1 MALEAVVYPQD
12 PFGYSRDQYY
22 ALAGGLPELADDKTF
37 LDAFN
42 DDPTANN
49 ACCWDYYSSSS
60 ANTSAMHGVSISSGQ
75 WPALDPN
82 SSSPET
88 TCAAAAAAAAEAG
101 GSGQPSPSAA
111 AAGGGGGGGGGGRRK
126 RRRCRSSKNKEEIE
140 NQRMTHI
147 AVERN
152 RRKQMNEYLAVLR
165 SLMPPSYSQRGD
177 QASIIGGAINFVKE
191 LEQLLQSMQTH
202 KSKPK
207 PLQDL
212 AAAANNNNDNNNN
225 NDVASPFAEFFSFPQ
240 YSTRLASA
248 PCGGP
253 TEPATALEDRS
264 GGPHPQWVVAD
275 IEVTMVE
282 SHANMKIFSKK
293 RPRQLLQLVAGLQ
306 GLRLTVL
313 HLNVTTVDDSVLY
326 SVSVKVEEGCHLN
339 TVDEIAAAVHELLRR
354 IEEGAGAF
362 T

>member
-12 PFGYSRDQYY
+12 PFGYSRDQYH
-22 ALAGGLPELADDKTF
+22 ALAGGLQELADEKAF
-37 LDAFN
+37 LAAFS
-42 DDPTANN
+42 DDPNGNN
-49 ACCWDYYSSSS
+49 GCWDYYSSSS
-60 ANTSAMHGVSISSGQ
+60 ANNSAMHGGSISISSSSQ
-75 WPALDPN
+75 WPAVDPN

-88 TCAAAAAAAAEAG
+88 TGATAAAEAG
-101 GSGQPSPSAA
+101 SSNNNA
-111 AAGGGGGGGGGGRRK
+111 GRRK
-126 RRRCRSSKNKEEIE
+126 RRRSRSSKNREEIE

-165 SLMPPSYSQRGD
+165 SLMPLSYSQRGD

-207 PLQDL
+207 PPQDM
-212 AAAANNNNDNNNN
+212 AAAANNEDDNS
-225 NDVASPFAEFFSFPQ
+225 DVSSPFAEFFSFPQ
-240 YSTRLASA
+240 YSTRSTPPATTQ
-248 PCGGP
+248 CGGQA
-253 TEPATALEDRS
+253 EPAAAHEDSDHRP
-264 GGPHPQWVVAD
+264 GWAVAD

-282 SHANMKIFSKK
+282 SHANVRILSKK

-306 GLRLTVL
+306 GLRLSVL
-313 HLNVTTVDDSVLY
+313 HLNVTTVDDSALY
-326 SVSVKVEEGCHLN
+326 SVSVKVEDGCHLN
-339 TVDEIAAAVHELLRR
+339 TVDEIAAAVHEMLRR
-354 IEEGAGAF
+354 IEEEDGAF

>member
-22 ALAGGLPELADDKTF
+22 ALSGGLQELADEKAF
-37 LDAFN
+37 LAAFS
-42 DDPTANN
+42 DDPNGNTG
-49 ACCWDYYSSSS
+49 CWDYYSSSS
-60 ANTSAMHGVSISSGQ
+60 ATNTSAMHGVSISISSSSSQ
-75 WPALDPN
+75 WPPVDPN

-88 TCAAAAAAAAEAG
+88 TCATAAAEAG
-101 GSGQPSPSAA
+101 NSNNNNSA
-111 AAGGGGGGGGGGRRK
+111 GGRRK
-126 RRRCRSSKNKEEIE
+126 RRRSRSSKNKEEIE

-202 KSKPK
+202 KPRPK
-207 PLQDL
+207 PPQDI
-212 AAAANNNNDNNNN
+212 AAANHEDDNS
-225 NDVASPFAEFFSFPQ
+225 DVSSPFAEFFSFPQ
-240 YSTRLASA
+240 YSTRST
-248 PCGGP
+248 PPPMTQCGGP
-253 TEPATALEDRS
+253 AEPTAAPDDR
-264 GGPHPQWVVAD
+264 GRRPGWAVAD

-282 SHANMKIFSKK
+282 SHANVRILSKK
-293 RPRQLLQLVAGLQ
+293 RPQQLLQLVAGLQ
-306 GLRLTVL
+306 GLRLSVL
-313 HLNVTTVDDSVLY
+313 HLNVTTVDDAVLY

-354 IEEGAGAF
+354 IEEEARAF
-362 T
+362 TSS